1 MNKARGFIFST
12 APSPLAA
19 AAVRASLHMLQTQP
33 ERRQR
38 LHDLI
43 AFARTRLP
51 VRDSQIVPY
60 IIGED
65 ARTMAIAGALQQR
78 GFDVR
83 GIRPPTVAKGTSRL
97 RISLTL
103 NVDED
108 AVRDLADAIEELM
121 Q

>member
-1 MNKARGFIFST
+1 
-12 APSPLAA
+12 
-19 AAVRASLHMLQTQP
+19 
-33 ERRQR
+33 
-38 LHDLI
+38 
-43 AFARTRLP
+43 
-51 VRDSQIVPY
+51 
-60 IIGED
+60 
-65 ARTMAIAGALQQR
+65 MAIAGALQQR